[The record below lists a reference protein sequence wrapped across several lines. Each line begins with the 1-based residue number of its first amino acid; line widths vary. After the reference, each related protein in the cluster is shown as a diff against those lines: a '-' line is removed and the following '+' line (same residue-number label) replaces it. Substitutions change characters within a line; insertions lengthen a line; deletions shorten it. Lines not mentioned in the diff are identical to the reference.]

1 MREPNTFARRE
12 MAFRRA
18 AAEGARDAA
27 EVLAGA
33 LRSEGHRA
41 TVSTSLDGT
50 ASVLLEGASAIAR
63 EFGTAKHEARP
74 VMGPMLIQ
82 RRARMTEA
90 MANAISRALKD
101 GKR

>member
-1 MREPNTFARRE
+1 MREPIAFARQE

-18 AAEGARDAA
+18 TAEGARDAA

-41 TVSTSLDGT
+41 TVSTKLDGT
-50 ASVLLEGASAIAR
+50 ASVALEGASVVAR
-63 EFGTAKHEARP
+63 EFGTSTQEARP
-74 VMGPMLIQ
+74 LMGPMLIQ
-82 RRARMTEA
+82 LRARMTEA
-90 MANAISRALKD
+90 VANAISRSIKE

>member
-1 MREPNTFARRE
+1 MREPNAFVRQE

-18 AAEGARDAA
+18 AAEGAREAA

-33 LRSEGHRA
+33 LRTEGHRA
-41 TVSTSLDGT
+41 TVSTSLDGA
-50 ASVLLEGASAIAR
+50 ASVSLEGASAIAR
-63 EFGTAKHEARP
+63 EFGTRTQEARP

-90 MANAISRALKD
+90 MANAISRSFKETP
-101 GKR
+101 R